1 MTAGPTLLIIL
12 DGFGYAAPGP
22 DNAISLAQ
30 TPTWD
35 RLWAEAPHRL
45 INGSGLAVGL
55 PEGQMGNSEVGH
67 MNLGAG
73 RVIFQELTRINRDAA
88 SGALA
93 ENATLM
99 GAVDAA
105 KATGGAV
112 HLLGLLSPG
121 GVHSH
126 EDHILA
132 MARAA
137 AAQGAERVYIHAF
150 LDGRDTPPRSA
161 GPSLE
166 AADEALKSLGVG
178 RVASVVGRYY
188 AMDRDKR
195 WSRIEPAYDLITQ
208 GIADYEYA
216 CTSDALAAAYERD
229 ENDEFVAPSRIGD
242 PITINDGDSILF
254 MNFRA
259 DRARQL
265 TQALTESTFSE
276 FERKHLPMA
285 QFVATTEYFEG
296 INASVAFG
304 PDIIEHT
311 LGAVVASHG
320 LRQARIAETEKYAHV
335 TFFFS
340 GGREATFAGEERVLI
355 PSPDVATYDLK
366 PEMSAHEV
374 TDTLVEAIASQQ
386 YDFVVVNY
394 ANGDM
399 VGHTGNFDAAVTA
412 VETLDQCLGRITA
425 ALAAHGGEGLLT
437 ADHGNCEQMRD
448 YENEQPHTQHTTER
462 VPLIYLG
469 NKVRKLNPDGGILAD
484 IAPTLLD
491 MMGIAIPKTMSGR
504 SLLIR

>member
-73 RVIFQELTRINRDAA
+73 RVIFQELTRINQDAA

-137 AAQGAERVYIHAF
+137 AARGAERVYIHAF

-161 GPSLE
+161 GP
-166 AADEALKSLGVG
+166 
-178 RVASVVGRYY
+178 
-188 AMDRDKR
+188 
-195 WSRIEPAYDLITQ
+195 
-208 GIADYEYA
+208 
-216 CTSDALAAAYERD
+216 
-229 ENDEFVAPSRIGD
+229 PSR
-242 PITINDGDSILF
+242 PL
-254 MNFRA
+254 
-259 DRARQL
+259 
-265 TQALTESTFSE
+265 
-276 FERKHLPMA
+276 
-285 QFVATTEYFEG
+285 
-296 INASVAFG
+296 
-304 PDIIEHT
+304 
-311 LGAVVASHG
+311 
-320 LRQARIAETEKYAHV
+320 
-335 TFFFS
+335 
-340 GGREATFAGEERVLI
+340 
-355 PSPDVATYDLK
+355 
-366 PEMSAHEV
+366 
-374 TDTLVEAIASQQ
+374 
-386 YDFVVVNY
+386 
-394 ANGDM
+394 
-399 VGHTGNFDAAVTA
+399 
-412 VETLDQCLGRITA
+412 
-425 ALAAHGGEGLLT
+425 
-437 ADHGNCEQMRD
+437 MR
-448 YENEQPHTQHTTER
+448 R
-462 VPLIYLG
+462 
-469 NKVRKLNPDGGILAD
+469 
-484 IAPTLLD
+484 
-491 MMGIAIPKTMSGR
+491 
-504 SLLIR
+504 